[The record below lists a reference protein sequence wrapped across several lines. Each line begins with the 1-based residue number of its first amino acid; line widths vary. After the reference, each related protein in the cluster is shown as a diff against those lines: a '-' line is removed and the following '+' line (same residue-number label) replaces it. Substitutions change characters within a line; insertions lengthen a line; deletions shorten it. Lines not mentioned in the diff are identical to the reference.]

1 MAVPVMLDCGHNYCE
16 DCISQHWGRV
26 EEEEPRQCPL
36 CRWTF
41 QQRSF
46 RQNKLPA
53 NMVAIMEQFP
63 SQDKAQ
69 DVHSTSSMLWGE
81 VEPMG
86 KNPQEQQESFRQHL
100 ETLKRDLEIMLS
112 LPCHGEM

>member
-86 KNPQEQQESFRQHL
+86 KNPQEQQVKQQEPSAAGVSAPMARW
-100 ETLKRDLEIMLS
+100 
-112 LPCHGEM
+112 CHSVP